1 MEYILEIKDLCKKYP
16 TFELKNVSFSLEKGK
31 IMGFVGRNGAGKST
45 TLKAILNLIT
55 FTGSIKVNGKEFKE
69 NEEENKQNIAF
80 ILGGIN
86 AYRFVT
92 VKTLKDVTK
101 RFYKNWD
108 ENLFKKYLTLF
119 GIDEKKKIK
128 DLSQG
133 MKVKINLALALSHK
147 ANLLIL
153 DEPTSGL
160 DPVSRDEILEI
171 FLNLVENE
179 RVSILFSTQ
188 IVSDLERCANYITYI
203 RNGEIIDSST
213 LDDFVD
219 KYILVKGDSKKFD
232 KANKDITI
240 GYRENN
246 NKFEF
251 LSKVENKDRFNEFS
265 VVTPSI
271 EDVMIFLERGIK
283 Q

>member
-1 MEYILEIKDLCKKYP
+1 MEYILEIKNLCKKYP

-55 FTGSIKVNGKEFKE
+55 FTGSIKINGKEFKE

-108 ENLFKKYLTLF
+108 EDLFKKYLMLF

-160 DPVSRDEILEI
+160 DPISRDEILEI

-179 RVSILFSTQ
+179 GVSILFSTQ

-251 LSKVENKDRFNEFS
+251 LSKVENKGKFNEFS

-271 EDVMIFLERGIK
+271 EDVMIFLERGVK

>member
-1 MEYILEIKDLCKKYP
+1 MEYILEIKDLCKKYS

-55 FTGSIKVNGKEFKE
+55 FTGSIKINGKEFKE

>member
-1 MEYILEIKDLCKKYP
+1 MDNILEINNLCKKYP
-16 TFELKNVSFSLEKGK
+16 TFELKNVSFSLERGK
-31 IMGFVGRNGAGKST
+31 VMGFIGRNGAGKST

-55 FTGSIKVNGKEFKE
+55 FSGSIKINGEEFKN
-69 NEEENKQNIAF
+69 NEEENKQEIAF

-86 AYRFVT
+86 VYRFVT
-92 VKTLKDVTK
+92 VKTLKNVTK
-101 RFYKNWD
+101 RFYKKWD
-108 ENLFKKYLTLF
+108 DDLFKKYLSLF

-133 MKVKINLALALSHK
+133 MKVKLNLALALSHG

-160 DPVSRDEILEI
+160 DPVSRDEILEL
-171 FLNLVENE
+171 FLDLVEKE
-179 RVSILFSTQ
+179 GVSILFSTQ

-203 RNGEIIDSST
+203 RNGEIIDSAT
-213 LDDFVD
+213 LDCFVN
-219 KYILVKGDSKKFD
+219 KYILVKGDSSSF
-232 KANKDITI
+232 NKEHKSLTI

-251 LSKVENKDRFNEFS
+251 LSKVENKDAFKEFS
-265 VVTPSI
+265 VMTPSI
-271 EDVMIFLERGIK
+271 EDVMIFLERGNK
-283 Q
+283 

>member
-1 MEYILEIKDLCKKYP
+1 MEYILEIKDLCKKYQK
-16 TFELKNVSFSLEKGK
+16 FELKNVSFSLEKGK

-55 FTGSIKVNGKEFKE
+55 FTGSIKINGKEFKE

>member
-1 MEYILEIKDLCKKYP
+1 MDNILEINNLCKKYP
-16 TFELKNVSFSLEKGK
+16 TFELKNVSFSLERGK

-55 FTGSIKVNGKEFKE
+55 FTGSIKINGEEFIK

-80 ILGGIN
+80 ILGGVN

-92 VKTLKDVTK
+92 VKTLKNVTR
-101 RFYKNWD
+101 RFFKNWD
-108 ENLFKKYLTLF
+108 EELFKKYLTLF
-119 GIDEKKKIK
+119 SIDESKKIK

-133 MKVKINLALALSHK
+133 MKVKLNLALALSHK

-179 RVSILFSTQ
+179 GVSILFSTQ

-203 RNGEIIDSST
+203 RNGEIIDSAT
-213 LDDFVD
+213 LDDFVN
-219 KYILVKGDSKKFD
+219 KYILVKGDAKIFNKED
-232 KANKDITI
+232 KNLTI

-251 LSKVENKDRFNEFS
+251 LSNSENKDKFKEFS

-271 EDVMIFLERGIK
+271 EDVMIFLERGSK
-283 Q
+283 

>member
-1 MEYILEIKDLCKKYP
+1 MDYILEINNLSKKYP
-16 TFELKNVSFSLEKGK
+16 TFELKNVSFSLERGK

-55 FTGSIKVNGKEFKE
+55 FSGSIKINGEEFKN

-92 VKTLKDVTK
+92 VKTLKGVTK

-108 ENLFKKYLTLF
+108 EELFKKYLALF

-179 RVSILFSTQ
+179 GVSILFSTQ

-203 RNGEIIDSST
+203 RNGEIVDSAT
-213 LDDFVD
+213 LDDFVN
-219 KYILVKGDSKKFD
+219 KYILVKGDSKIFD
-232 KANKDITI
+232 KRNKDLTI

-251 LSKVENKDRFNEFS
+251 LSKAENKDKFNEFS
-265 VVTPSI
+265 VMTPSI
-271 EDVMIFLERGIK
+271 EDVMIFLERGNK
-283 Q
+283 

>member
-1 MEYILEIKDLCKKYP
+1 MDYILEINNLSKKYP
-16 TFELKNVSFSLEKGK
+16 TFELKNVSFSLERGK

-55 FTGSIKVNGKEFKE
+55 FSGSIKINGEEFKN

-108 ENLFKKYLTLF
+108 EELFKKYLALF

-179 RVSILFSTQ
+179 GVSILFSTQ

-203 RNGEIIDSST
+203 RNGEIVDSAT
-213 LDDFVD
+213 LDDFVN
-219 KYILVKGDSKKFD
+219 KYILVKGDSKIFD
-232 KANKDITI
+232 KRNKDLTI

-251 LSKVENKDRFNEFS
+251 LSKAENKDKFNEFS
-265 VVTPSI
+265 VMTPSI
-271 EDVMIFLERGIK
+271 EDVMIFLERGNK
-283 Q
+283 

>member
-1 MEYILEIKDLCKKYP
+1 MDNILEINNLCKKYP
-16 TFELKNVSFSLEKGK
+16 TFELKNVSFSLERGK
-31 IMGFVGRNGAGKST
+31 IMGFIGRNGAGKST

-55 FTGSIKVNGKEFKE
+55 FTGSIKINGEEFKN
-69 NEEENKQNIAF
+69 NEEENKQEIAF

-86 AYRFVT
+86 VYRFVT
-92 VKTLKDVTK
+92 VKTLKNVTK
-101 RFYKNWD
+101 KFYKKWD
-108 ENLFKKYLTLF
+108 DDLFKKYLSLF

-133 MKVKINLALALSHK
+133 MKVKLNLALALSHG

-160 DPVSRDEILEI
+160 DPVSRDEILEL
-171 FLNLVENE
+171 FLDLVEKE
-179 RVSILFSTQ
+179 SVSILFSTQ

-203 RNGEIIDSST
+203 RNGEIVDSTT
-213 LDDFVD
+213 LDNFVN
-219 KYILVKGDSKKFD
+219 KYILVKGDSSSF
-232 KANKDITI
+232 NKEHKSLTI

-251 LSKVENKDRFNEFS
+251 LSKVENKDVFKEFS
-265 VVTPSI
+265 VMTPSI
-271 EDVMIFLERGIK
+271 EDVMIFLERGNK
-283 Q
+283 

>member
-1 MEYILEIKDLCKKYP
+1 MEYILEIKGLCKKYP

-55 FTGSIKVNGKEFKE
+55 FTGSIKINGKEFKE

>member
-55 FTGSIKVNGKEFKE
+55 FTGSIKINGKEFKE

-108 ENLFKKYLTLF
+108 EDLFKKYLTLF

>member
-1 MEYILEIKDLCKKYP
+1 MEYILEIKNLCKKYP

-55 FTGSIKVNGKEFKE
+55 FTGSIKINGKEFKE

-108 ENLFKKYLTLF
+108 EDLFKKYLTLF

-160 DPVSRDEILEI
+160 DPISRDEILEI

-179 RVSILFSTQ
+179 GVSILFSTQ

-251 LSKVENKDRFNEFS
+251 LSKVENKDKFNEFS

-271 EDVMIFLERGIK
+271 EDVMIFLERGVK

>member
-1 MEYILEIKDLCKKYP
+1 MEYILEIKDLCKKYS

-55 FTGSIKVNGKEFKE
+55 FTGSIKINSKEFKE

-108 ENLFKKYLTLF
+108 EDLFKKYLTLF